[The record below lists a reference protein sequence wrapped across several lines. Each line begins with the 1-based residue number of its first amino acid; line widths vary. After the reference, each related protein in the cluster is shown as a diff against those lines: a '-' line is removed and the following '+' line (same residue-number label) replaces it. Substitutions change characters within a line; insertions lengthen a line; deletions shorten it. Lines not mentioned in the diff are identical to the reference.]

1 MSDTVP
7 GHDRGW
13 PARLWRGLVLLVLAL
28 LGLTLVWW
36 AVGRATVADRRLSV
50 HRLEAAIGTTAASTP
65 GDTTA
70 ASAPGEEIRVL
81 AWNIAHGRGDA
92 GPGLLRNFRG
102 GSEEERVARLA
113 RIAAVIRRAD
123 ADVVVLNEVD
133 FEAIW
138 SGGLNQAEVLARAAR
153 YRTRVEQINYD
164 IRLPFASLSFGNAL
178 LARPPVRSAR
188 WVDLPPHSRLEALAG
203 GAKSASVVRL
213 ETRIGSLAVVPIHL
227 EVRSGETRRA
237 ALPALKTLRREEDA
251 PLVLAGDFN
260 ASPPG
265 WPGAGATTVVGQLLD
280 RGWESPRARGAP
292 GATEL
297 TYPMPGPRRA
307 IDWILVEPSL
317 RVTEARVL
325 EADPELSDHAP
336 VLAVIRAA
344 PNGSPL
350 EE

>member
-1 MSDTVP
+1 MSDTALRD
-7 GHDRGW
+7 DRDW
-13 PARLWRGLVLLVLAL
+13 PSRLRRGLVLLVLAL

-36 AVGRATVADRRLSV
+36 AVGRATVEGRRLSV
-50 HRLEAAIGTTAASTP
+50 HRLGTTAGA
-65 GDTTA
+65 TA
-70 ASAPGEEIRVL
+70 DSAPTGEIRVL

-102 GSEEERVARLA
+102 GSQEQRVARLA
-113 RIAAVIRRAD
+113 RIAAVIRGAD

-138 SGGLNQAEVLARAAR
+138 SGGLNQAEVLARAAG
-153 YRTRVEQINYD
+153 YGTRVEQINYG
-164 IRLPFASLSFGNAL
+164 IRLPFADFSFGNAL

-188 WVDLPPHSRLEALAG
+188 WVDLPPHSRLEDLAA
-203 GAKSASVVRL
+203 GAKSGSVVRL
-213 ETRIGSLAVVPIHL
+213 DTRIGSLSVAPIHL

-237 ALPALKTLRREEDA
+237 ALPVLEALRRTEDA

-265 WPGAGATTVVGQLLD
+265 WPGAGATTVVGELLD
-280 RGWESPRARGAP
+280 RGWESPRARGAV
-292 GATEL
+292 GASDL
-297 TYPMPGPRRA
+297 TFPMSDPRRA
-307 IDWILVEPSL
+307 IDWILVEPPL

-336 VLAVIRAA
+336 VLAVIRRA
-344 PNGSPL
+344 PR
-350 EE
+350 